1 MIIRNSEYKTEYREN
16 MKGGSGVVSVTD
28 FVSKDDLNQKGRL
41 FGKIR
46 LEPGVSI
53 GYHVHEGESELFYIM
68 SGTAVYNDNGKEY
81 EVSAGDTTIVTSGN
95 GHGISNR
102 FDSPVDLV
110 ALIVYN

>member
-1 MIIRNSEYKTEYREN
+1 
-16 MKGGSGVVSVTD
+16 MKGGSGIVSVTD

-102 FDSPVDLV
+102 SDSPVELV